1 MTRKQRLKLMGSF
14 GKFDTQDFDRF
25 VNEFENKL
33 KGEAIVAEIEVALTQ
48 TAGTAINKV
57 KKKTPVDKGT
67 LRRNWQASNAKHLG
81 GMFLIDIYNNTDYA
95 PFIENGHRIVRGGRT
110 VGYQPGVFMLRDAIR
125 EVDSNW
131 DRLVGRRFLQAL
143 DNVLGG

>member
-1 MTRKQRLKLMGSF
+1 MQNTS
-14 GKFDTQDFDRF
+14 
-25 VNEFENKL
+25 
-33 KGEAIVAEIEVALTQ
+33 
-48 TAGTAINKV
+48 
-57 KKKTPVDKGT
+57 
-67 LRRNWQASNAKHLG
+67 

-125 EVDSNW
+125 EVDNNW